1 MLDLSEREDC
11 ELADAARN
19 GDREAFAVLYHRF
32 KSDVWS
38 LAYLTM
44 RSRHEAE
51 DCVQETFI
59 RALRALRKTP
69 EISSVR
75 AWLLTICRNVCLDR
89 LRAARRNDLASLDD
103 GVSPEPA
110 AMARDEDLH
119 IDFYRALRELP
130 EADRQAF
137 VLVDVLGCRSHEAAS
152 ILGLDAPSTVR
163 SRLTRARRQIAVAV
177 TDTEA
182 ERTAAEIWGVYH
194 APSSSAIVA
203 TYGDGTAARLGARPL
218 KQLIK
223 DLSAPHVPDDRAAE
237 MLPGLIAFFEG
248 LDDRIPR
255 TASVMAAITGDGR
268 QERNTALHWLANH
281 PRWRVRRQPSHAAW
295 LLEVQSLLE
304 AAGDHSR
311 FPPLTPLQ
319 ASSTTPFL
327 WTAAA

>member
-1 MLDLSEREDC
+1 MPDLSGREDI
-11 ELADAARN
+11 ELADAARD

-51 DCVQETFI
+51 DCVQETFV
-59 RALRALRKTP
+59 RALRALRRTH

-89 LRAARRNDLASLDD
+89 IRAAKRHVVTSLDD
-103 GVSPEPA
+103 ERAAEPEA
-110 AMARDEDLH
+110 VTWDEDLH

-130 EADRQAF
+130 EIDRQAF

-152 ILGLDAPSTVR
+152 ILGLDAASTVR
-163 SRLTRARRQIAVAV
+163 SRLAKARRQIAPAV
-177 TDTEA
+177 TGA
-182 ERTAAEIWGVYH
+182 AGERTAAEIWGVYH

-203 TYGDGTAARLGARPL
+203 TYGDDVAARLDLRPL
-218 KQLIK
+218 KRLIR
-223 DLSAPHVPDDRAAE
+223 DLSHPGAASGRAAE

-248 LDDRIPR
+248 LDDRIPH
-255 TASVMAAITGDGR
+255 TAPVMAAITGDGR
-268 QERNTALHWLANH
+268 PEGNVALHWLENH
-281 PRWRVRRQPSHAAW
+281 PRWRVRRQPTHAAW

-304 AAGDHSR
+304 AAGQRSR
-311 FPPLTPLQ
+311 V
-319 ASSTTPFL
+319 ASLAALDESSSTPFL
-327 WTAAA
+327 WMATT

>member
-1 MLDLSEREDC
+1 MLDLTEREDW

-51 DCVQETFI
+51 DCVQETFV

-75 AWLLTICRNVCLDR
+75 AWLLTICRNVCVDR
-89 LRAARRNDLASLDD
+89 IRATRRHGVSSLDD
-103 GVSPEPA
+103 GVAEEPA
-110 AMARDEDLH
+110 ALSRDEDLH

-163 SRLTRARRQIAVAV
+163 SRLAKARRQLAPAV
-177 TDTEA
+177 TEA
-182 ERTAAEIWGVYH
+182 EVVRTAAEIWGVYH

-203 TYGDGTAARLGARPL
+203 TYGDGTATRLDARPL
-218 KQLIK
+218 EQLVG
-223 DLSAPHVPDDRAAE
+223 DLSHPRVGDDRAAD
-237 MLPGLIAFFEG
+237 MLPGLITFFER
-248 LDDRIPR
+248 LDDCIPR
-255 TASVMAAITGDGR
+255 ETPVMAAITGDGR
-268 QERNTALHWLANH
+268 PDGNTALHWLENH

-304 AAGDHSR
+304 AAGERSR
-311 FPPLTPLQ
+311 FPPLTALN
-319 ASSTTPFL
+319 ALSSTPFL

>member
-1 MLDLSEREDC
+1 MPDLSGREDI
-11 ELADAARN
+11 ELVDAARN

-51 DCVQETFI
+51 DCVQETFV
-59 RALRALRKTP
+59 RALRALRRTP

-89 LRAARRNDLASLDD
+89 IRAATRHVITSLDD
-103 GVSPEPA
+103 DSSAEPEALPW
-110 AMARDEDLH
+110 DEDLH

-130 EADRQAF
+130 EVDRQAF

-163 SRLTRARRQIAVAV
+163 SRLAKARRQIAPAV
-177 TDTEA
+177 TGADS

-203 TYGDGTAARLGARPL
+203 TYGDGVAARLDVRPL
-218 KQLIK
+218 RQLIR
-223 DLSAPHVPDDRAAE
+223 DLSHPYAASDRAAE
-237 MLPGLIAFFEG
+237 MLPGLITFFEG
-248 LDDRIPR
+248 LDDRIPH
-255 TASVMAAITGDGR
+255 TAPVMAAITGDGR
-268 QERNTALHWLANH
+268 PEGNVALHWLENH
-281 PRWRVRRQPSHAAW
+281 PRWRVRRQPTHAAW

-304 AAGDHSR
+304 AAGERSR
-311 FPPLTPLQ
+311 FPSLSALHESP
-319 ASSTTPFL
+319 STPFL
-327 WTAAA
+327 WMATT

>member
-1 MLDLSEREDC
+1 MLNLSEREDG

-89 LRAARRNDLASLDD
+89 LRAARRTDAASLDD
-103 GVSPEPA
+103 GLSAEPA
-110 AMARDEDLH
+110 ALARDEDLH

-130 EADRQAF
+130 ETDRQAF

-163 SRLTRARRQIAVAV
+163 SRLTKARRQIAVAV

-203 TYGDGTAARLGARPL
+203 TYGDGTTARLGARTL
-218 KQLIK
+218 KQLIHDLK
-223 DLSAPHVPDDRAAE
+223 DPHARDDRAADI
-237 MLPGLIAFFEG
+237 LPGLIAFFEG
-248 LDDRIPR
+248 LDDRIPS
-255 TASVMAAITGDGR
+255 TASVMAAITGDGK
-268 QERNTALHWLANH
+268 QEGNTALHWLTNH
-281 PRWRVRRQPSHAAW
+281 PRWHVRRQPSHAAW

-304 AAGDHSR
+304 AAGDRSSY
-311 FPPLTPLQ
+311 PPLTPLQ
-319 ASSTTPFL
+319 ASSPTPFL

>member
-1 MLDLSEREDC
+1 MLDLSEREDW

-51 DCVQETFI
+51 DCVQETFV
-59 RALRALRKTP
+59 RALRALRRTP
-69 EISSVR
+69 EITSVR

-89 LRAARRNDLASLDD
+89 LRATRRHVVSSLDD
-103 GVSPEPA
+103 GVSDEPVA
-110 AMARDEDLH
+110 RSRDEDLH

-130 EADRQAF
+130 EAERQAF

-152 ILGLDAPSTVR
+152 ILGLDAPSTLR
-163 SRLTRARRQIAVAV
+163 SRLAKARRQLAPAV
-177 TDTEA
+177 TDA
-182 ERTAAEIWGVYH
+182 DAVRAAAEIWGVYH
-194 APSSSAIVA
+194 GPSSSAIVA
-203 TYGDGTAARLGARPL
+203 TYGDGTAARLGEQPL
-218 KQLIK
+218 KQLIR
-223 DLSAPHVPDDRAAE
+223 DLSHPHSGEDPAVE
-237 MLPGLIAFFEG
+237 MLPGLITFFER
-248 LDDRIPR
+248 LDDRIPH
-255 TASVMAAITGDGR
+255 TAPVMAAITGDGR
-268 QERNTALHWLANH
+268 PEGNTALHWLENH

-304 AAGDHSR
+304 AAGERSH
-311 FPPLTPLQ
+311 FPPLTALD
-319 ASSTTPFL
+319 ASSTTSFL